1 MTELKLRYYNVEI
14 KEVSETTSIVRIEA
28 TSTSDAIAKLKDL
41 GNDLYNTKYM
51 DTSHIDKSYKEY
63 KGFTCKAGYMNEK
76 VKPIPDSLYK
86 DYMKLENEKPGSGSK
101 LFE

>member
-1 MTELKLRYYNVEI
+1 
-14 KEVSETTSIVRIEA
+14 
-28 TSTSDAIAKLKDL
+28 
-41 GNDLYNTKYM
+41 
-51 DTSHIDKSYKEY
+51 
-63 KGFTCKAGYMNEK
+63 MNEK